1 MRSWN
6 GKHNVGSLQM
16 CTIVV
21 PLTKPTIRK
30 DFCLKFT
37 LAYRKK
43 LDNSHLFGSIHHHN
57 GFEMKQDVLYVQTF
71 SFNLRVFTSKSGERC
86 RNYNSFYMCLPL
98 FKGPKVMGQ
107 TNNHKS
113 NFHFLI
119 LGCKS
124 FAVNYSLKSGTHRHH
139 QTLGFIPGDALP
151 GLYCNCLQFLLV
163 LGAFSLQSSA
173 SEMHAQSDSGQVID
187 LAIA

>member
-1 MRSWN
+1 MLNACRLIQNALKW
-6 GKHNVGSLQM
+6 L
-16 CTIVV
+16 
-21 PLTKPTIRK
+21 PLTHP
-30 DFCLKFT
+30 
-37 LAYRKK
+37 
-43 LDNSHLFGSIHHHN
+43 
-57 GFEMKQDVLYVQTF
+57 
-71 SFNLRVFTSKSGERC
+71 
-86 RNYNSFYMCLPL
+86 FYMCLPL

-151 GLYCNCLQFLLV
+151 GLYCNCLQFPLV
-163 LGAFSLQSSA
+163 LGAFSLQFCLQRVKCTLDLFVRVWNALMTGPGGSPASA
-173 SEMHAQSDSGQVID
+173 EGGGKRRGNDGGVRAQGEDGE
-187 LAIA
+187 ARIADPGCW

>member
-1 MRSWN
+1 MFSPKANISPQGISLELLQPCIVRSVNIGTSTQFSSFW
-6 GKHNVGSLQM
+6 
-16 CTIVV
+16 
-21 PLTKPTIRK
+21 
-30 DFCLKFT
+30 
-37 LAYRKK
+37 
-43 LDNSHLFGSIHHHN
+43 
-57 GFEMKQDVLYVQTF
+57 LYTPPQWI

-113 NFHFLI
+113 NLYFLI
-119 LGCKS
+119 LGCKY
-124 FAVNYSLKSGTHRHH
+124 FAVNYSLKSGMHRHH

-163 LGAFSLQSSA
+163 LGAFSLQFCL
-173 SEMHAQSDSGQVID
+173 QQVKCMLNWIRVR
-187 LAIA
+187 